1 MANKLKSYDAA
12 TRKLMQQAMDL
23 DVKSYSNFE
32 LVEMV
37 SLLREAFKQK
47 LTYRKVFPE
56 DKIVRDC
63 EPSTGYCL
71 ISSFYIYQHTGGDA
85 VWDIMKTPLH
95 WWLRHKETGAVFDI
109 AYTQFSQPFPYEMG
123 VVETRVKDDEMFATV
138 LQQKA
143 LALGRAAR
151 MDK

>member
-1 MANKLKSYDAA
+1 MVNKLKSYDDA
-12 TRKLMQQAMDL
+12 TRKLMRQAMSL
-23 DVKSYSNFE
+23 DVATHGNFE

-56 DKIVRDC
+56 DRIVRDC

-71 ISSFYIYQHTGGDA
+71 VSSYYIYQHTGADA

-95 WWLRHKETGAVFDI
+95 WWLRHKQTGAVFDVT
-109 AYTQFSQPFPYEMG
+109 YTQFKDPFPYEMG
-123 VVETRVKDDEMFATV
+123 TIESRVQDDEMFAHV